1 MSDIKVDPFA
11 MYFDLINGM
20 SDERKPTRRFL
31 SQMKG
36 MYADDAAY
44 EATVSANDAIVY
56 DFYELGLP
64 ETPDNLLFGT
74 SIVYPGKVG
83 SEYFMTKGHFHTIL
97 DTAEVYYCL
106 SGKGYMLMEN
116 PEGDWDAQLLTPGRA
131 VYVPGRY
138 AHRSINIGDE
148 KLVTFFVFRDGQDM
162 ITALLETSFKKL
174 IVEGRKTG
182 HHQKIRSGSELLAL
196 QHKQLIRSIM
206 T

>member
-1 MSDIKVDPFA
+1 MSDIKVDPFTIF
-11 MYFDLINGM
+11 FDLKNGM

-36 MYADDAAY
+36 MYADDAAFDAAVR
-44 EATVSANDAIVY
+44 ENDAIVY

-64 ETPDNLLFGT
+64 ETPGDLLFGT

-83 SEYFMTKGHFHTIL
+83 DEYFMTKGHFHTIL

-116 PEGDWDAQLLTPGRA
+116 LEGDWDAQLLTPGEA
-131 VYVPGRY
+131 VYVPKRY

-148 KLVTFFVFRDGQDM
+148 KLITFFVFRADAGHDYGT
-162 ITALLETSFKKL
+162 IETKGFRKL
-174 IVEGRKTG
+174 IVEKDGKPAIIDNP
-182 HHQKIRSGSELLAL
+182 KW
-196 QHKQLIRSIM
+196 K
-206 T
+206 